1 MPIRALQTHP
11 AGTETDCATVGGHG
25 VQIPGDT
32 AHITRNYSFAS
43 DAQLILVIEKDAI
56 FQVGA
61 PLIVVLMDSCVCQF
75 QDLSAGWRLG
85 CASIAGASSGCRIP
99 HALPHP

>member
-11 AGTETDCATVGGHG
+11 AGNETDCATVGGHG

-32 AHITRNYSFAS
+32 AHITHNYTFES

-56 FQVGA
+56 FQVG
-61 PLIVVLMDSCVCQF
+61 PPDLI
-75 QDLSAGWRLG
+75 
-85 CASIAGASSGCRIP
+85 GASCI
-99 HALPHP
+99 